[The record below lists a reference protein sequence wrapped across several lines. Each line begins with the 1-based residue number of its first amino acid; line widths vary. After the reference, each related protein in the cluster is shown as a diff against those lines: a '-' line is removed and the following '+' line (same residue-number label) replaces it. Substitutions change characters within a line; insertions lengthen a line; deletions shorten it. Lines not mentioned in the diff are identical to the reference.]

1 MRRKSLGFTL
11 IELMIAL
18 AIVGILSAV
27 AFPAYKYQIRKGTR
41 AAAEAA
47 IMDIANREQQYLL
60 ANRKYAAQTST
71 DTSLET
77 DTGYSLPTDVSKHYT
92 YQVTTNAAGT
102 YPNTFLITFTPK
114 STSLMNGDGNL
125 TLDHTGAKSSNW

>member
-27 AFPAYKYQIRKGTR
+27 AFPAYKYQIRKGNR

-47 IMDIANREQQYLL
+47 IMDIANRQQQYLL
-60 ANRKYAAQTST
+60 NNRAYAAENST
-71 DTSLET
+71 THT
-77 DTGYSLPTDVSKHYT
+77 FTTATGYSLPTDVSKNYT
-92 YQVTTNAAGT
+92 YEIAIGSS
-102 YPNTFLITFTPK
+102 PPTFTITFTPR
-114 STSLMNGDGNL
+114 SGTVMYGDGNL
-125 TLDHTGAKSSNW
+125 TLDSSGSKSSNW